1 MQTLTHNDLEQE
13 PITRSVQLTYFRATA
28 FSQVR
33 LFLDTPFPPKITV
46 SGYLRIE
53 FWVNEKWRP
62 NAVVFASV
70 FRFPLVVFHHSNL
83 SFPSTGLPQY
93 HAFYFELCK
102 RPLVHFSEGE
112 FVRLNPRIGSFSRA
126 LVMIKYTF
134 KRIRK
139 KWKDLIVMKK
149 YLRW

>member
-1 MQTLTHNDLEQE
+1 MLKWKHQYQE

-33 LFLDTPFPPKITV
+33 LFLDMPFPPKITV

-53 FWVNEKWRP
+53 IWVNKKWRP

-70 FRFPLVVFHHSNL
+70 FRFHL
-83 SFPSTGLPQY
+83 SFSIIPILLSFNWSSHNTTRFSLNS
-93 HAFYFELCK
+93 AK
-102 RPLVHFSEGE
+102 RPLVHFSEWE
-112 FVRLNPRIGSFSRA
+112 FVRWNPRFGSFSRA
-126 LVMIKYTF
+126 FVMIKYTF

-139 KWKDLIVMKK
+139 KWKDLIVIKK
-149 YLRW
+149 YLWL

>member
-1 MQTLTHNDLEQE
+1 MLLDICKTSGREFSAAITIQQQE

-53 FWVNEKWRP
+53 ICVNKKWRP

-70 FRFPLVVFHHSNL
+70 FRFP
-83 SFPSTGLPQY
+83 SFQSLFSFNWSSHNATRFIYNFAKRLLYISQSESTLWK
-93 HAFYFELCK
+93 F
-102 RPLVHFSEGE
+102 
-112 FVRLNPRIGSFSRA
+112 FSR
-126 LVMIKYTF
+126 LCNDQVYF
-134 KRIRK
+134 
-139 KWKDLIVMKK
+139 
-149 YLRW
+149 